1 LSEIK
6 NLGQLQQ
13 YGNGYYR
20 IDRIWWKNLTN
31 TMF

>member
-13 YGNGYYR
+13 YGNGYYN
-20 IDRIWWKNLTN
+20 IDRIWWKN
-31 TMF
+31 

>member
-13 YGNGYYR
+13 YGNGYYK
-20 IDRIWWKNLTN
+20 IDRIW
-31 TMF
+31 

>member
-31 TMF
+31 ITL

>member
-13 YGNGYYR
+13 YGNGYYN
-20 IDRIWWKNLTN
+20 IDRIW
-31 TMF
+31 